1 MMLILGALAVF
12 LGLLGVAVMI
22 VSPMFTSVGSRRLQ
36 TMDDYVGK
44 SGTKGSAKSVATPSA
59 ISEQILGFS
68 DKLTRERESTAKT
81 AMLLE
86 RADLPLRAN
95 EWYVLRAVAVVVAI
109 AVSWF
114 FLHGSAVTGLLGIVG
129 GGLLGLFVPPMF
141 LSFMAKRRAHKF
153 EAQLPDVLTLLASS
167 LATGFSLAQGVDA
180 VVRDASE
187 PSAKEFSRALA
198 ETRIGATLE
207 DTLDHLANRM
217 DSVNLKWTTMAIRIQ
232 REVGGNLAETLRTT
246 ANTLRE
252 RESLK
257 RLVKGLS
264 AEGRLSAYILLALPI
279 GLFLYMLM
287 ANRPYIEL
295 LWSGPIG
302 WAMMAFGFIDMVAG
316 YFWMRSVANVEV

>member
-1 MMLILGALAVF
+1 MMIIVAALAVF
-12 LGLLGVAVMI
+12 LGLLGVGFMVI
-22 VSPMFTSVGSRRLQ
+22 SPTFTSVGSRRLQ
-36 TMDDYVGK
+36 SMDEYVGK
-44 SGTKGSAKSVATPSA
+44 AKAKGAAASPSA

-95 EWYVLRAVAVVVAI
+95 EWYVLRAVAIVVITAS
-109 AVSWF
+109 AWF
-114 FLHGSAVTGLLGIVG
+114 FFHSSAVTGFLAVLG
-129 GGLLGLFVPPMF
+129 GGLLGLFAPTRF
-141 LSFMAKRRAHKF
+141 LSFKAKRRVRKF

-180 VVRDASE
+180 VVRDAPE

-207 DTLDHLANRM
+207 DTLDHLAQRM
-217 DSVNLKWTTMAIRIQ
+217 GSVNLKWTTMAIRIQ

-246 ANTLRE
+246 ATTLRE
-252 RESLK
+252 REALK

-264 AEGRLSAYILLALPI
+264 AEGRLSAYILMALPF
-279 GLFLYMLM
+279 GLFFYMLVG
-287 ANRPYIEL
+287 NRPYISL

-302 WAMMAFGFIDMVAG
+302 WAMLAAGSLSMIAG
-316 YFWMRSVANVEV
+316 YFWMRKVVNVEV

>member
-1 MMLILGALAVF
+1 MMIVSGLAVF
-12 LGLLGVAVMI
+12 LGLLGVGVMI
-22 VSPMFTSVGSRRLQ
+22 VAPSFTSVGSRRLQ
-36 TMDDYVGK
+36 SMDEYVGK
-44 SGTKGSAKSVATPSA
+44 TPRNASAKLAATPSA
-59 ISEQILGFS
+59 LSEQILGLS

-81 AMLLE
+81 VKLLE
-86 RADLPLRAN
+86 RADLPFRAN
-95 EWYVLRAVAVVVAI
+95 EWYVLRAVALVVTTAASWLVFRGP
-109 AVSWF
+109 AV
-114 FLHGSAVTGLLGIVG
+114 VGLLAVVG
-129 GGLLGLFVPPMF
+129 GVLVGFFAPQMF
-141 LSFMAKRRAHKF
+141 LSLAAKRRAHKF

-207 DTLDHLANRM
+207 DTLDHLAKRM
-217 DSVNLKWTTMAIRIQ
+217 DSSNLTWTTMAIRIQ

-264 AEGRLSAYILLALPI
+264 AEGRLSSYILMAMPF
-279 GLFLYMLM
+279 GLFFYML
-287 ANRPYIEL
+287 AVNRPYIAL

-302 WAMMAFGFIDMVAG
+302 WAMLVAGCVSMVVG
-316 YFWMRSVANVEV
+316 YFWMSKVVKVEV